1 MLPRIEFLDTEAAV
15 LPKHH
20 ERPVAANP
28 DLIGVRIRYP
38 QRQTQRIARGDLFG
52 QPRKGNIHKARRM
65 EMRVDKPREAF
76 AVGQHDAPD
85 AARGIRPV
93 VRRFDQH
100 LVSCEA
106 RIVIAELP
114 LVRTVTDIG
123 LAVGLLPGIKGVFGR
138 DGIAMAENDG
148 AAAGDPGDPAVAGRI
163 VEDLETQTQRIEDH
177 FEAHQTGKED
187 GRQPGTHQVTP
198 RAGMPA
204 GIGEKRIDQA
214 ENGDDHPLGLHVTA
228 KCREQEKT
236 MNATGIN
243 FSARSTAFCGFTAIQ
258 AFTYNGTKKGLKTTS
273 RLSRYSAT

>member
-1 MLPRIEFLDTEAAV
+1 
-15 LPKHH
+15 
-20 ERPVAANP
+20 
-28 DLIGVRIRYP
+28 
-38 QRQTQRIARGDLFG
+38 
-52 QPRKGNIHKARRM
+52 M